1 VSGLKRTTYYYN
13 KTNAPLREQR
23 DAYSLGL
30 VRDFFNRSRKKD
42 GIQMISMKMRRK
54 NIVMNHKKIGRIKR
68 EYGLITEI
76 RQKKSYINFELLK
89 EDHKEVP
96 NLLQRNFL
104 TPLPDEVYSTD
115 MTYLFYGNERAY
127 VSATKDLGTNEIV
140 SFNVMKKPTISEFS
154 SEFERIFKG
163 LSEEKLKRLIIHS
176 DQGYQYT
183 HKETRRVCE
192 VAGVQQSMSRKGN
205 CLDNAPI
212 ESFFGHFKDLL
223 NLKDCRTFEDVE
235 KEVEKTI
242 HYYNNERPQMALNK
256 KPPVEYRRLILSGL
270 F

>member
-1 VSGLKRTTYYYN
+1 MNSIPKR
-13 KTNAPLREQR
+13 KQR
-23 DAYSLGL
+23 DAKDLGL
-30 VRDFFNRSRKKD
+30 ITDYFLKSNKKD
-42 GIQMISMKMRRK
+42 GIQMIDMKMRNK
-54 NIVMNHKKIGRIKR
+54 DIVMNHKKIGRLKR

-76 RQKKSYINFELLK
+76 RQKKAYLDLVLQA
-89 EDHKEVP
+89 EDHNEVP
-96 NLLQRNFL
+96 NLLQRDF
-104 TPLPDEVYSTD
+104 TAPLPDEVYSTD
-115 MTYLFYGNERAY
+115 MTYLFYGNDRAY

-140 SFNVMKKPTISEFS
+140 SFNVMKSPTIAEFC
-154 SEFERIFKG
+154 SEFERMFSRLPK
-163 LSEEKLKRLIIHS
+163 EKCKRLIIHS

-183 HKETRRVCE
+183 HKATRQICE
-192 VAGVQQSMSRKGN
+192 MAGVRQSMSRKGT

-235 KEVEKTI
+235 REVEKTI
-242 HYYNNERPQMALNK
+242 YYYNNERPQRALNK